1 MKNFKIYFLSSL
13 FIFVISTSNAQLG
26 KGNLMVGGSLSTAV
40 GNGSYQLGLYPS
52 CGYFFTNNVVLGGAI
67 DLSYYRYSNGYNNSY
82 MALSAMG
89 RYYFTTVK
97 EDKTMPKLPLF
108 LQAKLGITSSD
119 GQGVIFAAG
128 GLGFDYFLTSNV
140 ALEGSA
146 GINLDNSGFSNVY
159 AMLGLQIFLP
169 SSLYS
174 KTK

>member
-1 MKNFKIYFLSSL
+1 MKKLKIYFLSSL
-13 FIFVISTSNAQLG
+13 FILAFSISDAQLG

-40 GNGSYQLGLYPS
+40 GNGAYQLGLYPS
-52 CGYFFTNNVVLGGAI
+52 CGYFFTNNVVLGGAL
-67 DLSYYRYSNGYNNSY
+67 DVSYFRSSGYSSSY

-89 RYYFTTVK
+89 RYYFATVK

-108 LQAKLGITSSD
+108 VQAKLGITSSD
-119 GQGVIFAAG
+119 GEGVIFAAG
-128 GLGFDYFLTSNV
+128 GLGFDYFLTSSV

-169 SSLYS
+169 ASLYR